1 MTQAR
6 TKRKP
11 KREAAAQ
18 APASTRPRLLERYRS
33 EVAPTLARDFGYG
46 NSMEVPRLGK
56 VVLNIGLGEALTN
69 PRAMEAAT
77 KDLTEIAGQRPMV
90 TRSRKSIAG
99 FKLREGQAIGLMVT
113 LRGAR
118 MYHFL
123 DKLFNAALPRLRDF
137 RGVSRTAFDGRGNY
151 TLGIREQVVF
161 PEIDY
166 NQIDKIRS
174 FQANIITTA
183 PSGPGGAAT
192 TGAHGYALRSRSNAR
207 GLGYSD

>member
-11 KREAAAQ
+11 RQKAAAA
-18 APASTRPRLLERYRS
+18 APAPVSTRPRLLERFRE
-33 EVAPTLARDFGYG
+33 EVAPTLLREYSYG
-46 NSMEVPRLGK
+46 NVMEVPRLSK

-77 KDLTEIAGQRPMV
+77 NDLTQIAGQRPVV

-99 FKLREGQAIGLMVT
+99 FKLREGQAIGIMVT
-113 LRGAR
+113 LRGDR
-118 MYHFL
+118 MYHFI

-151 TLGIREQVVF
+151 ALGVREQVVF

-174 FQANIITTA
+174 FQVNIITTA
-183 PSGPGGAAT
+183 QSDRE
-192 TGAHGYALRSRSNAR
+192 ALRLLELMGMPFAR
-207 GLGYSD
+207 EAVPV

>member
-6 TKRKP
+6 TRRKP
-11 KREAAAQ
+11 RQKTAAE
-18 APASTRPRLLERYRS
+18 APAPVSARARLLERYRD
-33 EVAPTLARDFGYG
+33 EVAPTLLREYGYD
-46 NSMEVPRLGK
+46 NVMEVPRLGK

-77 KDLTEIAGQRPMV
+77 SDLTQIAGQRPVV

-113 LRGAR
+113 LRGDR

-151 TLGIREQVVF
+151 ALGVREQVVF

-166 NQIDKIRS
+166 NSIDKIRS
-174 FQANIITTA
+174 FQVNITTTA
-183 PSGPGGAAT
+183 QSDRE
-192 TGAHGYALRSRSNAR
+192 ALRLLELMGMPFAR
-207 GLGYSD
+207 EAMV

>member
-6 TKRKP
+6 AKRKP
-11 KREAAAQ
+11 RQKAAAE
-18 APASTRPRLLERYRS
+18 APAPVSARARLLERYRD
-33 EVAPTLARDFGYG
+33 EVAPTLLREYGYD
-46 NSMEVPRLGK
+46 NVMQVPRLGK

-77 KDLTEIAGQRPMV
+77 NDLTQIAGQRPVV

-113 LRGAR
+113 LRGDR

-151 TLGIREQVVF
+151 ALGVREQVVF

-166 NQIDKIRS
+166 NSIDKIRS
-174 FQANIITTA
+174 FQVNITTTA
-183 PSGPGGAAT
+183 QSDRE
-192 TGAHGYALRSRSNAR
+192 ALRLLELMGMPFAR
-207 GLGYSD
+207 EAMHVG

>member
-6 TKRKP
+6 TRRKP
-11 KREAAAQ
+11 KRETAAA
-18 APASTRPRLLERYRS
+18 APPPANARPRLLERYRE

-46 NSMEVPRLGK
+46 NAMEVPRLGK

-77 KDLTEIAGQRPMV
+77 NDLTQIAGQRPVV
-90 TRSRKSIAG
+90 TRARKSIAG

-113 LRGAR
+113 LRGDR

-151 TLGIREQVVF
+151 ALGVREQVVF

-166 NQIDKIRS
+166 NSIDKIRS
-174 FQANIITTA
+174 FQVNITTTA
-183 PSGPGGAAT
+183 QSDRE
-192 TGAHGYALRSRSNAR
+192 ALRLLELMGMPFAR
-207 GLGYSD
+207 EAAPV

>member
-6 TKRKP
+6 TRRKP
-11 KREAAAQ
+11 RREAAAA
-18 APASTRPRLLERYRS
+18 APAPVSARPRLLERYRD

-46 NSMEVPRLGK
+46 NAMEVPRLGK

-77 KDLTEIAGQRPMV
+77 NDLTRIAGQRPVV

-113 LRGAR
+113 LRGDR
-118 MYHFL
+118 MYHFV

-151 TLGIREQVVF
+151 ALGVREQVVF

-174 FQANIITTA
+174 FQVNIITTA
-183 PSGPGGAAT
+183 QSDRE
-192 TGAHGYALRSRSNAR
+192 ALRLLELMGMPFAR
-207 GLGYSD
+207 EAAPV

>member
-11 KREAAAQ
+11 RQKAAPEAPVPVSARA
-18 APASTRPRLLERYRS
+18 RLLERYRE
-33 EVAPTLARDFGYG
+33 EVAPTLLREYSYG
-46 NSMEVPRLGK
+46 NVMEVPRLSK

-77 KDLTEIAGQRPMV
+77 NDLTRIAGQRPVV

-99 FKLREGQAIGLMVT
+99 FKLREGQAIGIMVT
-113 LRGAR
+113 LRGDR
-118 MYHFL
+118 MYHFV

-151 TLGIREQVVF
+151 ALGVREQVVF

-174 FQANIITTA
+174 FQVNIITTA
-183 PSGPGGAAT
+183 QSDRE
-192 TGAHGYALRSRSNAR
+192 ALRLLELMGMPFAR
-207 GLGYSD
+207 EAVPV

>member
-6 TKRKP
+6 PKRKP
-11 KREAAAQ
+11 RQKAAAV
-18 APASTRPRLLERYRS
+18 APAPVSARARLLDRYRD
-33 EVAPTLARDFGYG
+33 EVAPTLMREYSYG
-46 NSMEVPRLGK
+46 NVMEVPRLGK

-77 KDLTEIAGQRPMV
+77 SDLTQIAGQRPVV

-113 LRGAR
+113 LRGDR

-151 TLGIREQVVF
+151 ALGMREQVVF

-166 NQIDKIRS
+166 NSIDKIRS
-174 FQANIITTA
+174 FQVNITTTA
-183 PSGPGGAAT
+183 QSDREAMRLLELMGMPF
-192 TGAHGYALRSRSNAR
+192 AR
-207 GLGYSD
+207 EAVV

>member
-6 TKRKP
+6 PKRKP
-11 KREAAAQ
+11 RQKAAAEAP
-18 APASTRPRLLERYRS
+18 APASARARLLERYRD
-33 EVAPTLARDFGYG
+33 EVAPTLLREYSYG
-46 NSMEVPRLGK
+46 NVMEVPRLGK

-77 KDLTEIAGQRPMV
+77 SDLTQIAGQRPVV

-113 LRGAR
+113 LRGDR

-151 TLGIREQVVF
+151 ALGVREQVVF

-166 NQIDKIRS
+166 NSIDKIRS
-174 FQANIITTA
+174 FQVNITTTA
-183 PSGPGGAAT
+183 QSDRE
-192 TGAHGYALRSRSNAR
+192 ALRLLELMGMPFAR
-207 GLGYSD
+207 EAVV

>member
-6 TKRKP
+6 PKRKP
-11 KREAAAQ
+11 RQKAAAP
-18 APASTRPRLLERYRS
+18 APAPVSARARLLERYRD
-33 EVAPTLARDFGYG
+33 EVAPTLLREYSYG
-46 NSMEVPRLGK
+46 NVMEVPRLGK

-77 KDLTEIAGQRPMV
+77 SDLTQIAGQRPVV

-113 LRGAR
+113 LRGDR

-151 TLGIREQVVF
+151 ALGVREQVVF

-166 NQIDKIRS
+166 NSIDKIRS
-174 FQANIITTA
+174 FQVNITTTA
-183 PSGPGGAAT
+183 QSDRE
-192 TGAHGYALRSRSNAR
+192 ALRLLELMGMPFAR
-207 GLGYSD
+207 EAVV

>member
-6 TKRKP
+6 SKRKP
-11 KREAAAQ
+11 RQKAAVET
-18 APASTRPRLLERYRS
+18 PVPVSTRARLLERYRE
-33 EVAPTLARDFGYG
+33 EVAPTLLREHGYG
-46 NSMEVPRLGK
+46 NPMEVPRLGK

-77 KDLTEIAGQRPMV
+77 NDLTQIAGQRPVV

-113 LRGAR
+113 LRGDR
-118 MYHFL
+118 MYHFI

-151 TLGIREQVVF
+151 ALGVREQVVF

-166 NQIDKIRS
+166 NRIDKIRS
-174 FQANIITTA
+174 FQVNITTTA
-183 PSGPGGAAT
+183 QSDRE
-192 TGAHGYALRSRSNAR
+192 ALRLLELMGMPFAR
-207 GLGYSD
+207 EAVPG

>member
-1 MTQAR
+1 M
-6 TKRKP
+6 
-11 KREAAAQ
+11 
-18 APASTRPRLLERYRS
+18 
-33 EVAPTLARDFGYG
+33 APTLLREYGYA
-46 NSMEVPRLGK
+46 NVMQVPRLGK

-77 KDLTEIAGQRPMV
+77 NDLTQIAGQRPVV

-113 LRGAR
+113 LRGDR

-151 TLGIREQVVF
+151 ALGVREQVVF

-166 NQIDKIRS
+166 NSIDKIRS
-174 FQANIITTA
+174 FQVNITTTA
-183 PSGPGGAAT
+183 QSDRE
-192 TGAHGYALRSRSNAR
+192 ALRLLELMGMPFAR
-207 GLGYSD
+207 EAMHGGLGRGD